1 MKANSEPSIKKMRP
15 GFFSILLSPTNC
27 NSGYADVPWVDNDGI
42 IIADRIKA
50 LGEAGITFDQFYA
63 SPTCSPSRAAALTGL
78 YPIHTGFNVS
88 GAVSTLSSTYR
99 VTSSV

>member
-1 MKANSEPSIKKMRP
+1 MTHDIGSTKENRDSKGKF
-15 GFFSILLSPTNC
+15 GFFDFTLSPTNC

-42 IIADRIKA
+42 IIADRLKA
-50 LGEAGITFDQFYA
+50 LGEDGITFDQFYA

-88 GAVSTLSSTYR
+88 EAVSYYTWFYI
-99 VTSSV
+99 